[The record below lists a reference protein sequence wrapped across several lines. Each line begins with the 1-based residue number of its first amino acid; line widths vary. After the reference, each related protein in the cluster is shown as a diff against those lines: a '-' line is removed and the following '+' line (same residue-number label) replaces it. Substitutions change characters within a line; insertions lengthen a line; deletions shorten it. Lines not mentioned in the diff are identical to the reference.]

1 MKKEVLINRFVRL
14 NFNDYPV
21 VWMLTYR
28 KSIHKIEVIQKR
40 ALRFMLNDYERFTE
54 KVGKS
59 KYESK

>member
-1 MKKEVLINRFVRL
+1 MKKEVLINRFVRS

-28 KSIHKIEVIQKR
+28 KSIHKIEAIQKR
-40 ALRFMLNDYERFTE
+40 ALRFMLNDYERSNK

>member
-28 KSIHKIEVIQKR
+28 KSIHKIEAIQKR